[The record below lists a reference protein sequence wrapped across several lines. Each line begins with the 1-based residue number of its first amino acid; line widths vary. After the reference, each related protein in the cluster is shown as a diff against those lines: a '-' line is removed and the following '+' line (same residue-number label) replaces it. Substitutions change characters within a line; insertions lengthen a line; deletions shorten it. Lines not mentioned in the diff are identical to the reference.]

1 MAYGSEAPY
10 PIYWDVDGVLVQK
23 HRAWNVPGRLT
34 KFIPRPMPKVHD
46 SLDEVALSSEF
57 RNAGIATSRD
67 TFMRG
72 RQTPRQL
79 RGRRQQHISMRVG
92 RDWLYSAHNYER
104 KIHQVL
110 YNGGELHA

>member
-1 MAYGSEAPY
+1 MAYGNEAPY

-23 HRAWNVPGRLT
+23 HHPWNIPGRLS
-34 KFIPRPMPKVHD
+34 KAMPRPMPKVHD
-46 SLDEVALSSEF
+46 SLDEVALSNDF

-67 TFMRG
+67 TFIRG

-79 RGRRQQHISMRVG
+79 RSGRHGHISMHLG
-92 RDWLYSAHNYER
+92 KDWLYSAHDYER

-110 YNGGELHA
+110 YN